1 MSKIVKKAED
11 KIDELYSCNIFLTN
25 KCKEFLKRNAENELK
40 LNILSKASK
49 EKIEKLETM
58 QLEIKKAEE
67 KGKKKIAEILDEF
80 NQKLQEK
87 RTLVKRK
94 RERNDEE
101 INEAK
106 RRLGEAQREVRKA
119 EEALK
124 KLDEEIIIINQV
136 Q

>member
-1 MSKIVKKAED
+1 M
-11 KIDELYSCNIFLTN
+11 
-25 KCKEFLKRNAENELK
+25 KRNAENELK